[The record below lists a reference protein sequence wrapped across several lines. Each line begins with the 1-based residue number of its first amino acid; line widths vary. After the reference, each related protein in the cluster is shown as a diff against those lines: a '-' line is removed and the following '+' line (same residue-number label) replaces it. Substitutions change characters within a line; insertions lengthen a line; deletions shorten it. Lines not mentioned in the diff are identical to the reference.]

1 MRGGDE
7 APGVMWAVTV
17 ELVRCVGLIADSIR
31 RGDDVRLARAL
42 EKLHALDELAH
53 RMFSTDAALVIS
65 LMRQF
70 ADRYASASIFNPMLR
85 LAALRPEQIGR
96 ASSRARVCQHVQI
109 TVVGVSSKKTLQIII
124 KLIFFTYN

>member
-53 RMFSTDAALVIS
+53 RMFSHDAALVIS
-65 LMRQF
+65 LMRQV
-70 ADRYASASIFNPMLR
+70 ADRYASASIFNPMRR
-85 LAALRPEQIGR
+85 LADRKSTRLN
-96 ASSRARVCQHVQI
+96 SSH
-109 TVVGVSSKKTLQIII
+109 
-124 KLIFFTYN
+124 